1 MRSSIVLILLLASTS
16 CLTAQ
21 SLTFTTPQML
31 LPDAA
36 TDKAVDITNF
46 KGRFFVT
53 WKEAGGAGK
62 PHVAYLGRHYDTT
75 VSRIDH
81 VLDGERTAFP
91 PVLRVLG
98 ARIYL
103 FWIGEKG
110 ELRYILNNSD
120 TSFDLENVH
129 RLDITGGRLSLG
141 ITSAAIGGRLLLAS
155 HAPDKQHLVY
165 ILVQPGMDGVFPST
179 PLQTV
184 PAGTSTD
191 YPFVV
196 SLNDSLARF
205 CWRGYKD
212 QLVYCTDL
220 NIVTHTWQTP
230 LLLAEAK
237 SRVAPAVYHIG
248 NGERLFYIWRGPD
261 NDKRLYYSTYRDA
274 TLPKKQ
280 THLPAYFST
289 SLPVSICIVDDNNF
303 ILAFTGDDRKLYLS
317 YFSNYNPATWMND
330 LLLPVKGSYTLKDI
344 VLPGAHDAGMSVLS
358 GVGGSQSGTINDC
371 NTLTQT
377 LDIAGQL
384 GAGIRMFDLR
394 VGTFNGRLYTKHCS
408 SDCMSD
414 AIGGGYGEKL
424 STLLDAIRNFL
435 QKNKGEVVLLT
446 FSHFCE
452 KETPVAALADSIIT
466 RLGKDIIFQHNGR
479 GVTATPLRQLAGKVI
494 LTFEH
499 YRRPDGLIDSCT
511 IAGHSGAPVNFR
523 REYAATNDLN
533 KFLSRQET
541 FFRELPGGSGGNGL
555 PGAVVGNNLPGK
567 VAEGNLSGG
576 VAGNEFSGGI
586 AGNDLVRLDWQL
598 TQDGGEAAMICN
610 DFQSEKTNPLIGGAM
625 LLTNVIRKHQSIID
639 LSIDGNKYL
648 PVKLNEWIS
657 KGLVN
662 KKNKPN
668 ILYVDV
674 AGNWITDFCIDL
686 NKSGLYQR

>member
-1 MRSSIVLILLLASTS
+1 MKAQLHELLKKTNMNVSKPAILLIQL
-16 CLTAQ
+16 LTYAIWLNAQ
-21 SLTFTTPQML
+21 SLTFTPPQML
-31 LPDAA
+31 LSNAV
-36 TDKAVDITNF
+36 TDKAIDITNF

-53 WKEAGGAGK
+53 WKETGSVGK
-62 PHVAYLGRHYDTT
+62 PHVAYLGKHYDTT
-75 VSRIDH
+75 TTQPDH
-81 VLDGERTAFP
+81 APDGERTAFP

-110 ELRYILNNSD
+110 ALRYALNNSD
-120 TSFDLENVH
+120 TSFDLENIH
-129 RLDITGGRLSLG
+129 QMEITGGRLSLG
-141 ITSAAIGGRLLLAS
+141 ITSAAIGDKLLLTS
-155 HAPDKQHLVY
+155 HASDKQHLVY
-165 ILVQPGMDGVFPST
+165 LLVQPGPDGIFPPAT
-179 PLQTV
+179 LQTM
-184 PAGTSTD
+184 PAVTSAD

-205 CWRGYKD
+205 CWRGNKD

-220 NIVTHTWQTP
+220 NVITGAWKTP
-230 LLLAEAK
+230 RLLAQAK

-248 NGERLFYIWRGPD
+248 NGERLFYVWRGPD
-261 NDKRLYYSTYRDA
+261 NDKRLYYATYRDA
-274 TLPKKQ
+274 SLPKAQ
-280 THLPAYFST
+280 TSLPVYFST

-303 ILAFTGDDRKLYLS
+303 ILAFTGDDGKLYLS
-317 YFSNYNPATWMND
+317 YFSNYNPATWMGD
-330 LLLPVKGSYTLKDI
+330 LLLSSKGNYTLKDI

-358 GVGGSQSGTINDC
+358 GVGGAQSGTINDC

-384 GAGIRMFDLR
+384 AAGIRMFDLR
-394 VGTFNGRLYTKHCS
+394 VGTFNDQLYTKHCS

-452 KETPVAALADSIIT
+452 RETPVAALGDSIIT
-466 RLGKDIIFQHNGR
+466 GLGKDIVFQHKGA
-479 GVTATPLRQLAGKVI
+479 GVAATPLRQLAGKVI

-511 IAGHSGAPVNFR
+511 IADHSEGTLNFR
-523 REYAATNDLN
+523 REYAATNDRG
-533 KFLSRQET
+533 KFLARQET
-541 FFRELPGGSGGNGL
+541 FFRGLSGGIGRNDLPGRVDGSDRS
-555 PGAVVGNNLPGK
+555 GK
-567 VAEGNLSGG
+567 VA
-576 VAGNEFSGGI
+576 A
-586 AGNDLVRLDWQL
+586 NDLVRLDWQL

-610 DFQSEKTNPLIGGAM
+610 DFQNEKTNPLINGAM

-639 LSIDGNKYL
+639 LSIEGNKYL
-648 PVKLNEWIS
+648 PVKLNEWIG
-657 KGLVN
+657 KGIVN

-674 AGNWITDFCIDL
+674 AGSWITDYCIDL
-686 NKSGLYQR
+686 NKSELYQR